1 MCENGLILGMSVR
14 PFPKARWP
22 ILITVCVALW
32 FGLSPDPARAQNF
45 DLESSRLPITQ
56 IDSAWRFHLGDNPA
70 WSQPTLDDSAWPVLK
85 PAKSWIAQGVP
96 LTEPFVW
103 FRFRL
108 RAPAN
113 TPSMVLELPT
123 IHKSYQLF
131 ADGKLI
137 AQVGALPPGPAH
149 NVIAAPRVFT
159 IPIASGSSPKIV
171 TLALRTWQDPSL
183 AGTRN
188 SRVNGNVY
196 IGASDAVLQRF
207 AGSQAVD
214 LLSDGALY
222 SVNLLSLVVGASAL
236 YLFWLTRERF
246 YLWFALSLVLEVLFQ
261 PVDYAAQHQAWDFY
275 FYTYFEILLD
285 VLAATAHILFVVDA
299 VFPSR
304 WKLTLLPLAF
314 KCASE
319 LGILLVLWH
328 SAPLMFG
335 DVTYCLA
342 EAATR
347 LVLAW
352 YLIRGWRAGNT
363 YARLLLFPIGLQALG
378 SVFNNLGYVLNDFNV
393 SWALNI
399 VPNHISVIERPF
411 GVALNQ
417 VIDVVVLLAFLA
429 VLVYRFA
436 HTSREKQRLASAMQA
451 ARDIQQRLVPVD
463 IPVTSGLRV
472 EIAYRA
478 AEEVG
483 GDFCQVLP
491 RPDGSTF
498 IAIGDVSGKGL
509 QAAMLG
515 AVAVGALRSLA
526 EEQVPPARALER
538 LNQAMLQR
546 DSPGFVTCL
555 CLVITADGEMEAAN
569 AGHLAPYL
577 DGRELPLESGL
588 PLGIV
593 PGLSYQQTSFILPP
607 SARLMLLSDGVV
619 EARSRTGELFGFD
632 RTSLIS
638 RYGATEIAAQA
649 HRFGQQDDIT
659 VITLDW
665 KALDPIPEL
674 V

>member
-1 MCENGLILGMSVR
+1 
-14 PFPKARWP
+14 
-22 ILITVCVALW
+22 
-32 FGLSPDPARAQNF
+32 
-45 DLESSRLPITQ
+45 
-56 IDSAWRFHLGDNPA
+56 
-70 WSQPTLDDSAWPVLK
+70 
-85 PAKSWIAQGVP
+85 
-96 LTEPFVW
+96 
-103 FRFRL
+103 
-108 RAPAN
+108 
-113 TPSMVLELPT
+113 MVLELPT

-137 AQVGALPPGPAH
+137 AQVGTLPPGPAH
-149 NVIAAPRVFT
+149 NVIAASRVFT
-159 IPIASGSSPKIV
+159 IPINTGPAAKDV

-188 SRVNGNVY
+188 SRVNGDVY
-196 IGASDAVLQRF
+196 VGASGAVLQHF
-207 AGSQAVD
+207 AASRAMD

-246 YLWFALSLVLEVLFQ
+246 YIWFALSMILNVLFQ
-261 PVDYAAQHQAWDFY
+261 PVDYASQHQAWDFY
-275 FYTYFEILLD
+275 FYTYFEIVLD
-285 VLAATAHILFVVDA
+285 VLVSAAYILFVVDA
-299 VFPSR
+299 VFPGR
-304 WKLTLLPLAF
+304 WKLVLLPLAF
-314 KCASE
+314 KCAAE

-328 SAPLMFG
+328 SVPLVFG

-342 EAATR
+342 QASVGIV
-347 LVLAW
+347 LVW
-352 YLIRGWRAGNT
+352 YLIRGWRAHST
-363 YARLLLFPIGLQALG
+363 YAWLLFFPIGLQTVDTLC
-378 SVFNNLGYVLNDFNV
+378 NNLGLALYDFNV

-399 VPNHISVIERPF
+399 VPYHITVIEQPF
-411 GVALNQ
+411 EVALNQ
-417 VIDVVVLLAFLA
+417 VIDAVVLLAFLA

-451 ARDIQQRLVPVD
+451 AHDIQLGLVPED
-463 IPVTSGLRV
+463 IPILGGLHV

-515 AVAVGALRSLA
+515 AVAVGAIRSLA
-526 EEQVPPARALER
+526 GEQVSPARVLER
-538 LNQAMLQR
+538 LNQAMLHR
-546 DSPGFVTCL
+546 ESPGFVTCL
-555 CLVITADGEMEAAN
+555 CLVISADGEMEAAN

-577 DGRELPLESGL
+577 DGLELPLESGL
-588 PLGIV
+588 PLGI
-593 PGLSYQQTSFILPP
+593 LSGVTYQQASFTLPP
-607 SARLMLLSDGVV
+607 AARLMLLSDGVV

-632 RTSLIS
+632 RTARIS
-638 RYGATEIAAQA
+638 RDGATEIAAQA
-649 HRFGQQDDIT
+649 HQFGQQDDIT

>member
-1 MCENGLILGMSVR
+1 MAE
-14 PFPKARWP
+14 PFPMVKWSTF
-22 ILITVCVALW
+22 ITVCVALW
-32 FGLSPDPARAQNF
+32 VGLSPHPALAQNF
-45 DLESSRLPITQ
+45 DLETSRLPISQ

-70 WSQPTLDDSAWPVLK
+70 WSQPALDDSAWPVLK
-85 PAKSWIAQGVP
+85 PTKSWIAQGVP
-96 LTEPFVW
+96 ESAQIVW

-108 RAPAN
+108 HAPAN
-113 TPSMVLELPT
+113 TASMVLELPT
-123 IHKSYQLF
+123 LHKSYQLF
-131 ADGKLI
+131 AGGELI
-137 AQVGALPPGPAH
+137 AQVGTLPPSPAH
-149 NVIAAPRVFT
+149 NVIAASRVFT
-159 IPIASGSSPKIV
+159 IPIGSGSAAKDV

-183 AGTRN
+183 AGSRN

-196 IGASDAVLQRF
+196 IGASGAVLQHFTASR
-207 AGSQAVD
+207 AID

-246 YLWFALSLVLEVLFQ
+246 YLWFALSLVLEVMFQ

-285 VLAATAHILFVVDA
+285 VITATAYILFVVDA
-299 VFPSR
+299 IFPGR
-304 WKLTLLPLAF
+304 WKLVLLPSAF
-314 KCASE
+314 TCTAE

-328 SAPLMFG
+328 SVPLMFG
-335 DVTYCLA
+335 DVTYCVA
-342 EAATR
+342 EASTR
-347 LVLAW
+347 VVLAW

-363 YARLLLFPIGLQALG
+363 YAWLLLYPIGLQTLG
-378 SVFNNLGYVLNDFNV
+378 SVFNNLGFVLNDFNV

-399 VPNHISVIERPF
+399 VPDHIAVIDQPF

-417 VIDVVVLLAFLA
+417 LIDVVVLLAFLA

-436 HTSREKQRLASAMQA
+436 HTSREKQRLATAMQA
-451 ARDIQQRLVPVD
+451 ARDIQQRLVPED
-463 IPVTSGLRV
+463 IPILGGLQV

-515 AVAVGALRSLA
+515 AVAVGSLRSLA
-526 EEQVPPARALER
+526 GEQMSPARVLER

-546 DSPGFVTCL
+546 ESPGFVTCL
-555 CLVITADGEMEAAN
+555 CLVISPDGNMEAAN

-577 DGRELPLESGL
+577 DVRELPLESGL

-593 PGLSYQQTSFILPP
+593 SGLSYEQASFILPP

-638 RYGATEIAAQA
+638 RYGASEIAAQA